1 MDSESLAAAGLLAAL
16 SRAAG
21 VLAELHHPFVRSAPF
36 SYFVPPAGARVGT
49 VFTLPDGRE
58 VCFAVSIAAAGGLFQ
73 VEGSVTAEDE
83 VLLGLPRESMPG
95 IHDGLQVL
103 DDYAGEVAAAAG
115 RLIDQLLD
123 AIV

>member
-1 MDSESLAAAGLLAAL
+1 MDGESLAAAGLLTAL

-21 VLAELHHPFVRSAPF
+21 VLAELHHPFVRSTSF
-36 SYFVPPAGARVGT
+36 SYFIPPAGARTGT

-58 VCFAVSIAAAGGLFQ
+58 VTFAVSIVVAGDVFQ
-73 VEGSVTAEDE
+73 VEGEVTAEDE
-83 VLLGLPRESMPG
+83 VLLGLPRKIVPG
-95 IHDGLQVL
+95 IHDGLAAL

-115 RLIDQLLD
+115 RLIDQQLD

>member
-1 MDSESLAAAGLLAAL
+1 VDSESLAAAGLLTAL

-21 VLAELHHPFVRSAPF
+21 VLADLRHPFVRSASF
-36 SYFVPPAGARVGT
+36 SYFLPPAGARVGT

-58 VCFAVSIAAAGGLFQ
+58 VTFAVSIAVAGGAFQ
-73 VEGSVTAEDE
+73 VEGEVTAEDE
-83 VLLGLPRESMPG
+83 VLLGLPRKRSPE
-95 IHDGLQVL
+95 ITDALAVL
-103 DDYAGEVAAAAG
+103 DDHAGEMAAAAG